1 MRANFTENGGRPM
14 FDAASATARLTELSG
29 ASREALDQA
38 LSDIAKGRAPSGE
51 KIEQLN
57 ATLGELRRA
66 YEELREAASTVPGI
80 SPDEEQSVAFYV
92 EALRKDEKRRAQE
105 ALAPLVALLERYVS
119 VSSERN
125 AFADA
130 LRPSQEEA
138 RAVLALLRD
147 GRADSVEVSLEP
159 GGAFVRPKRLFM
171 DALAHGDLSDDEGMS
186 LVDSLDEFYPPRV
199 SQGLMMGQYH
209 LPAEKDVEPEV
220 AETGIIEPKAAEEKR
235 AEPKAGKAPAQA
247 ARRVEPETSEPQGV
261 ETAPKTPSRSATP
274 TVSPLLKKKLGTKAL
289 RHDVLEIPSNVP
301 RTVLSLVSL
310 WPNLTPRQTTSAIDA
325 LGVFGNGCDES
336 AVTSALETLV
346 RRGYLER
353 DSTGER
359 YHLTASAVELLQRE
373 SVAGMRDANGR
384 AVWPV
389 RLPGDPATPSSRPT
403 LRERVARCSGL
414 SPEQLSDSYDLTIS
428 YLRAMRG
435 SRALNQAK
443 AMERHALDEAPLQIT
458 VTWNDAEVPCA
469 FAPEGAPTA
478 QSGSV
483 LSDVPPAPGA
493 GTSTYDHW
501 FVLDESGLRDALA
514 IEAAR
519 EDENLNE
526 VTGDVPETAADA
538 TEPSEPAAEAPEQD
552 IEPTEEAS
560 EQADEPA
567 TASAPEPAEDDA
579 STPTDAPMSSRNLA
593 AQLWHRDDAPSDEEA
608 QHFVD
613 LLFRE
618 PRPEGAPAPTA
629 MALALL
635 KSLSQLED
643 HPWARRTYRQLALAC
658 DSAMGRHP
666 YTADQLTDAFPALDP
681 GDETRL
687 LAAHCQAMLSP
698 QNPYDHRL
706 HTACESYMDSFES
719 YFPSLAVA
727 KPLYSELLRIW
738 DVSPDRGLDRSV
750 IAAIGG
756 EERRSEVISE
766 LRARARKLCALP
778 KVKAMIKSIPEFL
791 SRCFDKSSD
800 LGMCMQ
806 IVADDRREEAEL
818 VKLTLEGY
826 LDTGTNNLDEGTLA
840 GKINNAWRDVV
851 SDTKKNKKG
860 MELRYEARKQVDA
873 AFHERLETMQEWLR
887 YTEQPV
893 DDATLGRLSSLRN
906 DLSQL
911 VDEALSAGAEL
922 PSPFDAY
929 VFDTML
935 HSLKAKLAGERGD
948 VVGFED
954 FLLTGYVSLEGG
966 LPVLEREHASI
977 SHCEPWRRVLRHH
990 AALPQS
996 PLAAC
1001 ERILEPSSDSFDNY
1015 AQLNGLIEAFGPFPG
1030 VSTPSAADQRRAR
1043 DAAEEELK
1051 RFADDLEMAYAYN
1064 QIDEIQK
1071 ERLADVANV
1080 NKEHFFDLGDFA
1092 NWRRFLAGLRE
1103 QVRDLSADQCLD
1115 LGNRLAACRE
1125 RLGEKDVSSLLVT
1138 AEGLFEKGNYA
1149 VVEEYL
1155 NRFDAGE
1162 RDIETSSIGERD
1174 DFSEFISEGTYRAL
1188 YEFCSASKN
1197 QDFSKPAQE
1206 YLNRHAPAKWT
1217 ARQRDNAKDF
1227 VKAWPGGSSRPRT
1240 TDAPTMAS
1248 LLRALGISVK
1258 SVERVS
1264 DGQCHYKVKTRPTE
1278 RNLPHYSHPI
1288 AAFGTKLAAVVDVL
1302 VLFGSNSPQEIMQKV
1317 INEKMSAMSIVIL
1330 DFPMRLEDKRELAQ
1344 LFHTQQNHVQ
1354 FVVIDRV
1361 LALYLALH
1369 EQVERLPLLL
1379 KCALPFTY
1387 YQPFVRDGGP
1397 TPDEMFCGRDKELDS
1412 ILDPGGACV
1421 VYGGRQLGKTALLQR
1436 AESLRQKPED
1446 HRYAVYVNIIQCSTE
1461 EEVAAKVS
1469 ESLRTKAGLEVPPAR
1484 TLQELCD
1491 GIAALMRGSVSQL
1504 LLLLDE
1510 CDRFLAAISKDA
1522 YAQLQPLVDLK
1533 RETMNQ
1539 FKFVIAGLHNVC
1551 RAKNATENN
1560 GIFGQLGAPVC
1571 VKPLAPLEALQLI
1584 SRPLKFLGFQVDRY
1598 PHLETILANTNYY
1611 PGIIQFF
1618 GHILVES
1625 MKGQYGRYY
1634 RAVDGHPPYPL
1645 REEQLGAIISQN
1657 DLNNSIKEKFRW
1669 SLELDIRYFMLARC
1683 IAMLYY
1689 ETEQGGN
1696 QLALLDGFPVSSIQ
1710 LCACEYDIAC
1720 LTGEDAKNLTLL
1732 LDEMVEMGILAKPN
1746 ADARCYKLR
1755 RRSFLNIIGP
1765 NEDAILDDIIADS
1778 ETSAAAHAGR

>member
-1 MRANFTENGGRPM
+1 ML
-14 FDAASATARLTELSG
+14 DATSAAARLAELSG
-29 ASREALDQA
+29 ASRKALDQA
-38 LSDIAKGRAPSGE
+38 LSAITDGRVPSGE
-51 KIEQLN
+51 KIDRLG

-66 YEELREAASTVPGI
+66 YEELREAASAVSGV
-80 SPDEEQSVAFYV
+80 SSDEERSVAFYV
-92 EALRKDEKRRAQE
+92 ETLRKDEERRAKE
-105 ALAPLVALLERYVS
+105 ALAPLVALLEKYVS
-119 VSSERN
+119 VSSGRD
-125 AFADA
+125 AFAEA

-138 RAVLALLRD
+138 RAVLALLKV
-147 GRADSVEVSLEP
+147 GKADSVEVSLEP
-159 GGAFVRPKRLFM
+159 EGSFVRPKRLFM
-171 DALAHGDLSDDEGMS
+171 DALAHEDLSDDEGMS
-186 LVDSLDEFYPPRV
+186 LVDSLDEFYPSRV
-199 SQGLMMGQYH
+199 SQGLMMNQYH
-209 LPAEKDVEPEV
+209 LPAEKNVEPEATE
-220 AETGIIEPKAAEEKR
+220 AESVEPKTAAEERTKSR
-235 AEPKAGKAPAQA
+235 AVEAPAQA
-247 ARRVEPETSEPQGV
+247 AQHVVAEAPEPQGV
-261 ETAPKTPSRSATP
+261 EPAPEMPSRTTAPAA
-274 TVSPLLKKKLGTKAL
+274 SPLLKKKLGTKTL
-289 RHDVLEIPSNVP
+289 RHDVLETPSSAP
-301 RTVLSLVSL
+301 RSALSLVAL
-310 WPNLTPRQTTSAIDA
+310 WPGLTPQQATSAINV
-325 LGVFGNGCDES
+325 LSGFGGIRDNES
-336 AVTSALETLV
+336 AITKALETLA
-346 RRGYLER
+346 RRGYLEK
-353 DSTGER
+353 SATGER
-359 YHLTASAVELLQRE
+359 YRLTPAAIELLQRE
-373 SVAGMRDANGR
+373 SVAGMRNSKGVA
-384 AVWPV
+384 AWPA
-389 RLPGDPATPSSRPT
+389 RLPDDPTSPSARPT
-403 LRERVARCSGL
+403 LRERIARCSEL
-414 SPEQLSDSYDLTIS
+414 SSEQISNSYDLTIS
-428 YLRAMRG
+428 YLRAMRDG
-435 SRALNQAK
+435 CTTNQAK
-443 AMERHALDEAPLQIT
+443 AMDSHALDEAPLRMT
-458 VTWNDAEVPCA
+458 VAWDGVEVLCVL
-469 FAPEGAPTA
+469 APGGATSA
-478 QSGSV
+478 TSGSV
-483 LSDVPPAPGA
+483 LSDVPPAPEVNV
-493 GTSTYDHW
+493 SSYDHW
-501 FVLDESGLRDALA
+501 FVLDANDLRDALVA
-514 IEAAR
+514 
-519 EDENLNE
+519 EDESEDSTPEE
-526 VTGDVPETAADA
+526 VQGAGTTDPDDLAQEK
-538 TEPSEPAAEAPEQD
+538 APEQN
-552 IEPTEEAS
+552 
-560 EQADEPA
+560 DEPA
-567 TASAPEPAEDDA
+567 TTAEPEPA
-579 STPTDAPMSSRNLA
+579 DAPMSSRSLA
-593 AQLWHRDDAPSDEEA
+593 AELWNRDEAPSDEEVW
-608 QHFVD
+608 HFVD

-618 PRPEGAPAPTA
+618 PRPEGSSAPMA
-629 MALALL
+629 MVLALL

-643 HPWARRTYRQLALAC
+643 HPWAKRTYRQLTLAC
-658 DSAMGRHP
+658 DSSIGRHP
-666 YTADQLTDAFPALDP
+666 YTADQLAEAFPTLDP
-681 GDETRL
+681 SDQTRL
-687 LAAHCQAMLSP
+687 LAAYCQAMLSP
-698 QNPYDHRL
+698 QNPYDHQL
-706 HTACESYMDSFES
+706 HAACESYMDSFES
-719 YFPSLAVA
+719 YFPSLIVA

-738 DVSPDRGLDRSV
+738 DISPDRGLDRSV
-750 IAAIGG
+750 IAAISG
-756 EERRSEVISE
+756 EEHRRGVITE
-766 LRARARKLCALP
+766 LRARACKLCALP

-806 IVADDRREEAEL
+806 VIADDQREEAEL
-818 VKLTLEGY
+818 VKTVLRSY
-826 LDTGTNNLDEGTLA
+826 LVAGTDQLDEEALA
-840 GKINNAWRDVV
+840 ERIDDAWRDVV
-851 SDTKKNKKG
+851 SDTKKNSKG
-860 MELRYEARKQVDA
+860 MKLRYEARKQVDA

-887 YTEQPV
+887 YTERPV
-893 DDATLGRLSSLRN
+893 DDSTLGKLRSLRN

-922 PSPFDAY
+922 PSPFDAA

-935 HSLKAKLAGERGD
+935 HSLKAKLAGKRGD

-966 LPVLEREHASI
+966 LPVLEREHAAI
-977 SHCEPWRRVLRHH
+977 RHCEPWRRVLRHR

-996 PLAAC
+996 PLVAC
-1001 ERILEPSSDSFDNY
+1001 ERILDPNSDSFDNF
-1015 AQLNGLIEAFGPFPG
+1015 AQLSGLIETFGPFPG
-1030 VSTPSAADQRRAR
+1030 VSAPSAVDQHRAR

-1071 ERLADVANV
+1071 ERLTDVANV
-1080 NKEHFFDLGDFA
+1080 SMERFFDLDDFA
-1092 NWRRFLAGLRE
+1092 NWRRFLSGLRE
-1103 QVRDLSADQCLD
+1103 QVRDLSADQRIA
-1115 LGNRLAACRE
+1115 LGNRLDACRE
-1125 RLGEKDVSSLLVT
+1125 RLDEKDVSSLLVT

-1155 NRFDAGE
+1155 NRFDTGE

-1174 DFSEFISEGTYRAL
+1174 DFSQFISDDVYREL
-1188 YEFCSASKN
+1188 YDFCSASKN
-1197 QDFSKPAQE
+1197 QVFSRPAQE
-1206 YLNRHAPAKWT
+1206 YLNGHAPTKWT
-1217 ARQRDNAKDF
+1217 TRQRDNAKEL

-1240 TDAPTMAS
+1240 TDAHNMAS

-1258 SVERVS
+1258 SVKRVS
-1264 DGQCHYKVKTRPTE
+1264 DGQCHYKVETRPTE
-1278 RNLPHYSHPI
+1278 RNLPHYNHPI
-1288 AAFGTKLAAVVDVL
+1288 AAFGTKLATVIDVL

-1317 INEKMSAMSIVIL
+1317 VNEKMSAMSIVIL

-1354 FVVIDRV
+1354 FIVVDRV

-1369 EQVERLPLLL
+1369 EQVERLPLML

-1446 HRYAVYVNIIQCSTE
+1446 HCYAVYVNIIQCTTE

-1491 GIAALMRGSVSQL
+1491 SIAVLMRGNVSQL

-1510 CDRFLAAISKDA
+1510 CDRFLAAISQDA

-1689 ETEQGGN
+1689 ETEQSDD
-1696 QLALLDGFPVSSIQ
+1696 QLALLDGFPVSDIQ
-1710 LCACEYDIAC
+1710 GCAREYDISC
-1720 LTGEDAKNLTLL
+1720 LTGEDAKSLTLL
-1732 LDEMVEMGILAKPN
+1732 LDEMVEMGILAKPD
-1746 ADARCYKLR
+1746 AEARCYKLR

-1765 NEDAILDDIIADS
+1765 NGEAILDDIITDS
-1778 ETSAAAHAGR
+1778 ETSAANASAGR